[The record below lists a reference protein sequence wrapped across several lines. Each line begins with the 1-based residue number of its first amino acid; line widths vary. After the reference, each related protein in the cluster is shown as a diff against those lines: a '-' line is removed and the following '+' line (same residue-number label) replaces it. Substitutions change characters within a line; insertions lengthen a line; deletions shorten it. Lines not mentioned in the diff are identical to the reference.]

1 VSDHR
6 PVTDPDGGPGPTPY
20 VHPEY
25 EPVDALTLRTSLP
38 PEEVLDRLRGVFGGK
53 ARGRLRGTS
62 GFEQGAELNYAALT
76 PVAAALAVVVT
87 LTVLDRRWSTTRA
100 DVDRTLSRL
109 TRLLEAESG

>member
-38 PEEVLDRLRGVFGGK
+38 PEEVLDRLRGVFGGR
-53 ARGRLRGTS
+53 ARGRLRGTP
-62 GFEQGAELNYAALT
+62 GFEQGA
-76 PVAAALAVVVT
+76 
-87 LTVLDRRWSTTRA
+87 
-100 DVDRTLSRL
+100 DRTLSRL